1 MNTEYYLIAPDGNK
15 VKLNIDQMTY
25 STINPNATMRFTMD
39 ASIKSIEK
47 PYQGK
52 FGGCIDKNNYITRVI
67 VNNPAVIVFWN
78 DDTKTVVK
86 CSKEDHF
93 DAEKGV
99 LLAVL
104 KRMQG
109 NPWVAKLLQDWCPV
123 QHDWYDIQLS
133 DVRRK
138 YRGGKKCN

>member
-1 MNTEYYLIAPDGNK
+1 MEQFYLLAPDGSK
-15 VKLNIDQMTY
+15 AKLAISKMEFDTV
-25 STINPNATMRFTMD
+25 NPHSAMFFTMD
-39 ASIKSIEK
+39 GSITEVQN
-47 PYQGK
+47 PTVGM
-52 FGGCIDKNNYITRVI
+52 FGGYINKDNYITRVI

-78 DDTKTVVK
+78 DGTKTVVK

-138 YRGGKKCN
+138 YRGSKKCK

>member
-1 MNTEYYLIAPDGNK
+1 MEQYYLLTPDGSK
-15 VKLNIDQMTY
+15 IKLDIASMEYNTV
-25 STINPNATMRFTMD
+25 NPHSVMSFTMD
-39 ASIKSIEK
+39 ASVTEVQH
-47 PYQGK
+47 PTVGM
-52 FGGCIDKNNYITRVI
+52 FGGYINKDNYITRVI
-67 VNNPAVIVFWN
+67 VNKPAVIVFWN
-78 DDTKTVVK
+78 DGTKTVVK

-104 KRMQG
+104 KRIQG

-123 QHDWYDIQLS
+123 QHSWYDIQLS

-138 YRGGKKCN
+138 YRGTKCK

>member
-1 MNTEYYLIAPDGNK
+1 MDNQYYILTPEGSKIKIAIDSIAYNTVNTSAVTK
-15 VKLNIDQMTY
+15 
-25 STINPNATMRFTMD
+25 FTLD
-39 ASIKSIEK
+39 ASVQSVQPSKVGL
-47 PYQGK
+47 Y
-52 FGGCIDKNNYITRVI
+52 GGYIDSDTYITRVI

-104 KRMQG
+104 KRIQG
-109 NPWVAKLLQDWCPV
+109 NAWVAKLL
-123 QHDWYDIQLS
+123 
-133 DVRRK
+133 
-138 YRGGKKCN
+138 